1 MNEIAKA
8 DPDLLD
14 VTVRRFITHNKINE
28 TSKNIIQLRELFTE
42 ELIRVSVNIPG
53 YSDEDEEWE
62 SSLNQADETFL
73 PSPSSPSLSL
83 SRASSTFEDPWIT
96 QNHSTTKMPE
106 EFEHYVEGIPFLDRH
121 EIIRILKPFGP
132 IEPSYSLWNKIQV
145 RSGVEIHKVLRE
157 ACRDYLSKL
166 SNVNIYLE
174 MAKLISQSLANIWT
188 LSLKE
193 FPSIGPRLHVLYSGN
208 VTLNGN
214 KLCLTLNPPKVGVSK
229 RYYRLLSSERFFHLK
244 INDIENL
251 SDEQKSSLKHLLLF
265 PLSLAGR
272 VYEFLYAKSDTL
284 YYFAT
289 SGSDLPDL
297 SIWQVINCNLPMELN
312 KNMTVTKF
320 YSRISLGFSNTT
332 ASIIFEP
339 KEIRYVEDII
349 IDGHCFTDGCA
360 AISLAAMK
368 EVGEILG
375 CQETPS
381 AIQGRIGGAKGVWYI
396 DPRKNFIKDKWIEI
410 RESQMKYKHHLDHE
424 FDHLRTLEVCH
435 VASSPITPG
444 TLNSQFIRVLYH
456 GGVPVEVFLTKMKD
470 YVDRIKSDVIGCD
483 DPRTLISWVTDN
495 SCIMKK
501 RLEVSN
507 GYFKEVFSD
516 DDDFMFGSDVYSMSG
531 FPDSPSEQCIQ
542 MLQAGFTP
550 STCPF
555 LAKKL
560 KSVLTSKL
568 KSLSTKYR
576 IDIPL
581 SRVLMCIADPTK
593 TLNPGEVFIQLDS
606 DAGRDK
612 STGLP
617 FGIIEDEVILARN
630 PSCLPSDLVR
640 VKAVKNMHLCN
651 YFNVVIFPVNV
662 ASKGDF
668 SLASYISG
676 GDYDGDK
683 IFCCWDPQ
691 IVKHYKNS
699 PLLPLDPRVKSA
711 FDESNQT
718 IDELTS
724 TKSSQIE
731 FKLQGIILDN
741 YLKDL
746 EMPRGL
752 YDYWHRLQSSEYG
765 ISNEHSIYLAQMC
778 AQLLDATKQGLT
790 LKQSV
795 QQRDSEMFKKI
806 HIPHWMGSKNRSQAK
821 RQESNGNNFGVRD
834 VMDVLCV
841 SIENEMSLVNNK
853 GFTVIEIKSEP
864 DAHIYNFWYNELIR
878 ARQME
883 DDLYLEDL
891 NSISMYALQV
901 VQHYNRKYARTFED
915 RDRKESE
922 QPSTSKNQLNIN
934 PNASNLSEEF
944 RSIDHECLTKFLNTP
959 PVEKYKSD
967 IFKFLKSRR
976 SDVVESE
983 VDPLSIFELQ
993 LKAASLYLSSVNKKP
1008 DGQVSWVIAF
1018 RVLCNIKS
1026 QMLENEKHLF
1036 VGGPRSIIDGVWQ
1049 ALRID
1054 KKWLKYKD
1062 NESN

>member
-1 MNEIAKA
+1 
-8 DPDLLD
+8 DPSLLD
-14 VTVRRFITHNKINE
+14 VTIRRFIMQNKINE
-28 TSKNIIQLRELFTE
+28 TSKNIIQLREILTE
-42 ELIRVSVNIPG
+42 ELIRVTVNIPG

-62 SSLNQADETFL
+62 C
-73 PSPSSPSLSL
+73 SLSQ
-83 SRASSTFEDPWIT
+83 A
-96 QNHSTTKMPE
+96 
-106 EFEHYVEGIPFLDRH
+106 EFEQYVKGIAFLDRH

-132 IEPSYSLWNKIQV
+132 IEPSYILWNKIQV
-145 RSGVEIHKVLRE
+145 RSGVEIHKILRE
-157 ACRDYLSKL
+157 ACRNYFSKL

-174 MAKLISQSLANIWT
+174 MAKLMNRSLANIWS

-193 FPSIGPRLHVLYSGN
+193 FPTTGPRLHVLYSGN
-208 VTLNGN
+208 VSLKEN
-214 KLCLTLNPPKVGVSK
+214 KLCLTLNPPKIGGSK
-229 RYYRLLSSERFFHLK
+229 RYYRLLSSERFLHLK
-244 INDIENL
+244 VNDIENL
-251 SDEQKSSLKHLLLF
+251 SDEQKTSLKRLLLF

-289 SGSDLPDL
+289 SGSNLPDL

-312 KNMTVTKF
+312 KDMTVTKF

-349 IDGHCFTDGCA
+349 IEGHCFTDGCA

-396 DPRKNFIKDKWIEI
+396 DPRKNFSKDKWIEI

-435 VASSPITPG
+435 VASSPTFPG
-444 TLNSQFIRVLYH
+444 TLNSQFIRVLYN
-456 GGVPVEVFLTKMKD
+456 GGVPVEVFLAKMRD
-470 YVDRIKSDVIGCD
+470 YVEKIKSDVIGCD

-501 RLEVSN
+501 RLEVLN
-507 GYFKEVFSD
+507 GHFKEIFSE
-516 DDDFMFGSDVYSMSG
+516 DDDFSFGSDVYSMSG

-560 KSVLTSKL
+560 KSVLSSKL

-593 TLNPGEVFIQLDS
+593 TLKPGEVFIQLDS

-612 STGLP
+612 YTGLL

-691 IVKHYKNS
+691 IVKPYKNS
-699 PLLPLDPRVKSA
+699 PLLPIDPRVKSA

-718 IDELTS
+718 IDELSS

-741 YLKDL
+741 YFKDL

-790 LKQSV
+790 IKQSV
-795 QQRDSEMFKKI
+795 QQRDSEMFKKLS
-806 HIPHWMGSKNRSQAK
+806 IPHWMGSKSRSQSK
-821 RQESNGNNFGVRD
+821 RQESNGNSFGVRD
-834 VMDVLCV
+834 VMDLLCV
-841 SIENEMSLVNNK
+841 SIENEMSLVNDK
-853 GFTVIEIKSEP
+853 GFSIIEIKSEP

-891 NSISMYALQV
+891 NSISTYALQI

-922 QPSTSKNQLNIN
+922 QPSTSKHQSMFSNSSSLN
-934 PNASNLSEEF
+934 EEF
-944 RSIDHECLTKFLNTP
+944 RSIDHECLTKFLTTP

-976 SDVVESE
+976 SDIVESE
-983 VDPLSIFELQ
+983 FDPLSIFELQ

-1018 RVLCNIKS
+1018 RILCNIKS